1 MRSRLY
7 SVGAIFFTNIGSITT
22 MTESTVLY
30 LLEDQFGD
38 SLAGASLTQKLALME
53 ATALNLRSGSYVF
66 RSALQSLDSSDLS
79 VEDTEG
85 LDAIDF
91 SDELTDFQD
100 VNEGLKVLGFL
111 HEGIIEDFS
120 VLAANERLDS

>member
-1 MRSRLY
+1 
-7 SVGAIFFTNIGSITT
+7 

-53 ATALNLRSGSYVF
+53 ATALNLRSGSHDF

>member
-1 MRSRLY
+1 
-7 SVGAIFFTNIGSITT
+7 
-22 MTESTVLY
+22 MTESTVLSR
-30 LLEDQFGD
+30 LEDQFGD
-38 SLAGASLTQKLALME
+38 SLADASLTQKLVLME
-53 ATALNLRSGSYVF
+53 ATALTMRSSYDLRS
-66 RSALQSLDSSDLS
+66 AIQSLDSSELS

-91 SDELTDFQD
+91 SDDLTDFQD

-120 VLAANERLDS
+120 VLAANERL